1 MPQVT
6 PDDLLIYISERGH
19 VRTRD
24 LEREFVK
31 TRMISRG
38 TMYKYKRQLE
48 LEGRIQAK
56 PVAAKPP
63 YHLYSISS
71 QFLEAV
77 AAIKA
82 TRRLQLQQREQTL
95 QDHYWAVLPD
105 HIVKI
110 LDPKEHLYY
119 VYYLLNR
126 LYYVVTN
133 TQVISWIQF
142 PGDMFAVRNTDYWLV
157 RYVEIENVSQ
167 PTSRLGPDGTHHIIK
182 IETTS
187 QQARIL
193 DFNSDSIA
201 SWEAYRK
208 LEEAYLHYLANDTEM
223 PLQRHQD
230 NSPQQQPTHENHCPR
245 CRRDFSALPTSIRYC
260 PFCGQRARTRNTR
273 IAYQE
278 EEPFTKI
285 FE

>member
-6 PDDLLIYISERGH
+6 PEDLLIYIHERGQA
-19 VRTRD
+19 RTRD
-24 LEREFVK
+24 LERQFVK

-63 YHLYSISS
+63 YHLYFIPP
-71 QFLEAV
+71 FLLKEV
-77 AAIKA
+77 VAIKER
-82 TRRLQLQQREQTL
+82 RRLQLQKREQTL
-95 QDHYWAVLPD
+95 QDRYWSILPK
-105 HIVKI
+105 HIVNI
-110 LDPKEHLYY
+110 LDPNEHLYY
-119 VYYLLNR
+119 VYYHLNR
-126 LYYVVTN
+126 LYYVVTD
-133 TQVISWIQF
+133 TQVISWMHF
-142 PGDMFAVRNTDYWLV
+142 PSDMFAIENTEYWHAK
-157 RYVEIENVSQ
+157 YVEIVNVSQ
-167 PTSRLGPDGTHHIIK
+167 PVSRLGPDGTHHTIK

-193 DFNSDSIA
+193 DFDSDSIA

-208 LEEAYLHYLANDTEM
+208 LEEAYLHYLANGTETST
-223 PLQRHQD
+223 QRRYS
-230 NSPQQQPTHENHCPR
+230 NPPQQVTNENRCPR
-245 CRRDFSALPTSIRYC
+245 CQRDFSALPTTIRYC

-273 IAYQE
+273 IAKQE
-278 EEPFTKI
+278 EGPFTKI